1 MGLLSSITEM
11 ISDTVDTAVDVVSA
25 PVKAGTIGAK
35 KIAEDFE
42 NVVADVLDPLNLFH
56 DDD

>member
-1 MGLLSSITEM
+1 MGLFSSITEM
-11 ISDTVDTAVDVVSA
+11 ISDTVDTAVDVASA
-25 PVKAGTIGAK
+25 PVKAGTRGAK

-42 NVVADVLDPLNLFH
+42 NVVEDILDPLNVFH